1 MRLQR
6 RIIRNFSQGLTHSVF
21 DKTSAKFISASMR
34 IFSTQRHTKI
44 RHIFFGIFL
53 LDEATAADN
62 KKLFPGSD
70 SHQEFLE
77 GGVSN
82 EICLVSGQKSGYS

>member
-34 IFSTQRHTKI
+34 IFSTQRHTEI
-44 RHIFFGIFL
+44 RHIFFDIFF

-82 EICLVSGQKSGYS
+82 KKFERPGKKNTHF